1 MRPCEISLLLPCWSH
16 FLYFLPLLTLHR
28 PLGRSWNILGLF
40 LSVHWFLSFFSRC
53 SERCPT
59 PRKHPTD
66 THWISKEWINCLVWS
81 TNSSQSI
88 PKCENESCSVLSD
101 SLLSLVLYSPWNS
114 PGQNTGV
121 GSRSLLQE
129 IFPTQGSSPSP
140 TLQADSLPAELPGKP
155 PEHSSLVLNTSLNC
169 PGLGM
174 FRSLSE
180 RTGLCPLTLNKKLFQ
195 VLSIN

>member
-121 GSRSLLQE
+121 GSRSLLHRIFLTQE
-129 IFPTQGSSPSP
+129 SNRGLLHCRWILYQITLYPKIWSTQENVPH
-140 TLQADSLPAELPGKP
+140 TLE
-155 PEHSSLVLNTSLNC
+155 
-169 PGLGM
+169 
-174 FRSLSE
+174 
-180 RTGLCPLTLNKKLFQ
+180 KLMYFAFLRGN
-195 VLSIN
+195 VP